1 MHILRENMC
10 LRKKALNKEYIVTN
24 VSTVHAVVLSNTS
37 TQFRRSGQIS
47 HYRMFMVKYQGNA
60 LLHIHLY
67 VTNDYVLFVYVYA
80 CSVGK

>member
-1 MHILRENMC
+1 MC

-24 VSTVHAVVLSNTS
+24 ISSVHAVVLLNTS

-47 HYRMFMVKYQGNA
+47 HYRMFMVKYRGNA
-60 LLHIHLY
+60 LLHTHLY
-67 VTNDYVLFVYVYA
+67 VTNDYVLRVYVYA